1 MTSAA
6 VADTIVHHIPMCA
19 SAPNG
24 PRRNWHPVT
33 ITHTLIGVSGGWE
46 AKAHKANSIDV
57 TENHKVHTFVEL
69 DKNSPWFLKG
79 VAGPAVQKGGLKPV
93 QVMNAIRHKAIER
106 DTEAAVA
113 EAESAVAANG
123 DANAANHS
131 DSDPD
136 DDPMDQL
143 DDVME
148 TKPATKTKPTP
159 KRTHAWGARSA
170 IVCVDMPARPPC
182 LGLQHVLTQPIW
194 VYRKG
199 KTRNSSQEAKQNLY
213 LRTDCLDWLLSYAA
227 DEYHCQGVTRAPE
240 TVVAEPKANYAAV
253 AGLRITWDFSD
264 KRWTGMF
271 VSGPYKD
278 TAKTLHTEDVNYAR
292 WTKLC
297 MTLKPT
303 DDSYKFVNLNF
314 GAIRGRP
321 STLRTI
327 AKDLLATWCAAVAEG
342 NGYRFEKEW
351 RFAMST
357 GRKKPRH
364 DHDQSKHSPSKSES
378 DAESD
383 SPSTG
388 LGVATCEDE

>member
-1 MTSAA
+1 
-6 VADTIVHHIPMCA
+6 MCA

-199 KTRNSSQEAKQNLY
+199 KHETVARKLNRICICE
-213 LRTDCLDWLLSYAA
+213 RTAWIGCYHMQPTNTIVKASHAPPKLLS
-227 DEYHCQGVTRAPE
+227 Q
-240 TVVAEPKANYAAV
+240 N
-253 AGLRITWDFSD
+253 
-264 KRWTGMF
+264 
-271 VSGPYKD
+271 
-278 TAKTLHTEDVNYAR
+278 
-292 WTKLC
+292 
-297 MTLKPT
+297 LKPT
-303 DDSYKFVNLNF
+303 MPQSRACESHGTSVTSAGLACLSLDR
-314 GAIRGRP
+314 IRTRQRHYIPKTSIMHDGRNY
-321 STLRTI
+321 
-327 AKDLLATWCAAVAEG
+327 A
-342 NGYRFEKEW
+342 
-351 RFAMST
+351 
-357 GRKKPRH
+357 
-364 DHDQSKHSPSKSES
+364 
-378 DAESD
+378 
-383 SPSTG
+383 
-388 LGVATCEDE
+388 